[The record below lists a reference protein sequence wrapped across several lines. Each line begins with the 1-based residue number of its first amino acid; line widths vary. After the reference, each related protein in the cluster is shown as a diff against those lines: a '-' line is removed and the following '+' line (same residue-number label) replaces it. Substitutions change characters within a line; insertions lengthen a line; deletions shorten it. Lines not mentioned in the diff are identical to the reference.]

1 MKHLASTLWL
11 LSAVVLLFCGCG
23 ERRPPSPTL
32 GSSSGPSPSDP
43 PASPSPQGLNIA
55 GNWQF
60 SMISTVP
67 PGVPV
72 ATVSG
77 SITQSGSSLNGAVHV
92 NGWSCFDQRTT
103 IGLTGT
109 LTDSNVSLTSTS
121 VDGQVISLA
130 GTITKKEG
138 YPYQLTGTYTI
149 DGGCASGDQGN
160 VTGYSVDGISGVWYG
175 NLTTA
180 GGADIH
186 WGTDQLAQ
194 VGASSEGS
202 FGLTGNFNFDGACF
216 NSGKLTPGTYPTPS
230 FILGTSVALNIPTDN
245 GIIAFVGTADPDGLI
260 RGTYTVT
267 GGSCE
272 STGTGY
278 LSPWEY

>member
-1 MKHLASTLWL
+1 MKHLVSTLCL

-23 ERRPPSPTL
+23 ERRPPSLTS

-60 SMISTVP
+60 STTSTAGIP
-67 PGVPV
+67 PLTI
-72 ATVSG
+72 AG
-77 SITQSGSSLNGAVHV
+77 SISQSGSTLGSVVHV
-92 NGWSCFDQRTT
+92 DGSSCFEQPTAIR
-103 IGLTGT
+103 LTGT
-109 LTDSNVSLTSTS
+109 LTDGNISLTSAS
-121 VDGQVISLA
+121 INEQVITLA
-130 GTITKKEG
+130 GTITKKDG
-138 YPYQLTGTYTI
+138 FPYQLTGTYTMV
-149 DGGCASGDQGN
+149 GGCASGDQGN
-160 VTGYSVDGISGVWYG
+160 VTGYSVGAFNGSWYG

-186 WGTDQLAQ
+186 WGTDQLGQ

-202 FGLTGNFNFDGACF
+202 FGLTGTFNFDGACF

-245 GIIAFVGTADPDGLI
+245 GTVAFVGSSGPDTGGLI
-260 RGTYTVT
+260 EGTYTVT